1 MPTPWETLELDSGQT
16 HLVIPKWFLTLSAIG
31 LTIVTA
37 TFVPWAIWQTR
48 VVMRLEVQMEILA
61 AVDPSA
67 PIQNQR
73 EILRLQKLLDEA
85 TEDRFRRREFRQWVQ
100 SLKARNPE
108 LMVPE
113 VVD

>member
-1 MPTPWETLELDSGQT
+1 MEPGQT

-31 LTIVTA
+31 LTVATV

-48 VVMRLEVQMEILA
+48 VVMRLEVQMEIMA
-61 AVDPSA
+61 AVDPTA
-67 PIQNQR
+67 PLQNQR
-73 EILRLQKLLDEA
+73 EILRLQKLIDEA

-100 SLKARNPE
+100 GLKARNPN
-108 LMVPE
+108 LMIPE